1 MGRFIDLTNKRFSR
15 LIVLKKY
22 GHNKYNQI
30 TWLCKCDCGNLI
42 IVSGNSL
49 TRNNTRSCGCLY
61 QDYLHNPRPNT
72 QKHGKSNSRLYHIW
86 RDMKLRCYNE
96 KQIGYKNYGARG
108 IKVCDEWLNKTDGFV
123 NFYKWS
129 INNGYKEN
137 LTLDRI
143 NNDGNYEP
151 TNCKWSTTMEQ
162 ANNTR
167 SNRFITYKNK
177 TKTIAEWSREL
188 NIPHYLIRNR
198 LNMGWA
204 VENIFERKVGK
215 NGRRGKRTNT
225 ND

>member
-15 LIVLKKY
+15 LIVLKQY

-42 IVSGNSL
+42 IVSGNDL

-108 IKVCDEWLNKTDGFV
+108 IKVCDEWQN
-123 NFYKWS
+123 NFKAFYDWA
-129 INNGYKEN
+129 IDNGYKNN
-137 LTLDRI
+137 LQIDRI
-143 NNDGNYEP
+143 NTNGDYKPSNCRWVTPLGN
-151 TNCKWSTTMEQ
+151 S
-162 ANNTR
+162 NNKR
-167 SNRFITYKNK
+167 NNRFITYKGE
-177 TKTIAEWSREL
+177 TKTIAEWSKST
-188 NIPHYLIRNR
+188 NIPYHLIWNR
-198 LNMGWA
+198 LKRGWS
-204 VENIFERKVGK
+204 VEDTFTRKVD
-215 NGRRGKRTNT
+215 NNDKRKHTNT
-225 ND
+225 